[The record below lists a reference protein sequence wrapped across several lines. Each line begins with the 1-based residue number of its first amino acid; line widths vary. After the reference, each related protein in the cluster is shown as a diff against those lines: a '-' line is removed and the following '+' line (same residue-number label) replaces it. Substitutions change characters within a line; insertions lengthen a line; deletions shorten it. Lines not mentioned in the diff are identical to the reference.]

1 MCPKTRISLIR
12 SVSLVMM
19 PHHHTM
25 SSHTTNATNLE
36 TAPFPQKKVQ
46 YQKMCR
52 PKTWRAEIANIK
64 QPCWCGEEWKDYHE
78 DGNHGP
84 VWVEVEGRDRI

>member
-1 MCPKTRISLIR
+1 
-12 SVSLVMM
+12 
-19 PHHHTM
+19 M
-25 SSHTTNATNLE
+25 SSPTTNVTNLE
-36 TAPFPQKKVQ
+36 TTPSPQKKGHFV
-46 YQKMCR
+46 KKCR
-52 PKTWRAEIANIK
+52 PKTWRAEINNIK

>member
-1 MCPKTRISLIR
+1 
-12 SVSLVMM
+12 
-19 PHHHTM
+19 M
-25 SSHTTNATNLE
+25 SSPTTNATNLE
-36 TAPFPQKKVQ
+36 MAPSPQKKVQ
-46 YQKMCR
+46 YKKKCR

-84 VWVEVEGRDRI
+84 VLLSL